1 MPVPQNQTARPW
13 NPTAVLGF
21 LAAGLLAA
29 VALLPAAV
37 AERTAGSDG
46 VTVASLP
53 RQVSDGFDRWFASGL
68 AEPDPGL
75 AAATRFWAV
84 FHGVKA
90 GCAVLLLVALVLLL
104 RRVWTAW
111 VAAGSRAQGVPLA
124 LAGVGGAVLAAVA
137 LLVVLANVQ
146 GTVAPLSSVLSFLPV
161 APPTSTMTAV
171 HAQLAA
177 GESTPFLSALVGDFR
192 LYHAA
197 FVVCAS
203 VAVVG
208 LVGAACWLWLR
219 RARAPRDARRLRRLL
234 AAGGVSLGLT
244 ALLLGVVVL
253 ANLST
258 VADTA
263 PALAAF
269 LGGGR

>member
-1 MPVPQNQTARPW
+1 MPQNQAARPW
-13 NPTAVLGF
+13 NTTAVLGF

-37 AERTAGSDG
+37 AERTAGPGG

-53 RQVSDGFDRWFASGL
+53 HQVSDGFDRWFASGL
-68 AEPDPGL
+68 AQPDPGL

-90 GCAVLLLVALVLLL
+90 GCAALLLVALVLLL

-111 VAAGSRAQGVPLA
+111 VATGSRARRVAFA
-124 LAGVGGAVLAAVA
+124 LAGSGGAVLAAVA

-146 GTVAPLSSVLSFLPV
+146 GAVAPLSSVLSFLPA

-171 HAQLAA
+171 RAELD
-177 GESTPFLSALVGDFR
+177 GGVSTPFLAALVGDFR
-192 LYHAA
+192 VYHAA
-197 FVVCAS
+197 FVVAGS
-203 VAVVG
+203 VAVIG
-208 LVGAACWLWLR
+208 LLVAVVVLWRR
-219 RARAPRDARRLRRLL
+219 RALTPRALRSSRIVL
-234 AAGGVSLGLT
+234 AAGGASLGAT
-244 ALLLGVVVL
+244 ALLLAVVVL
-253 ANLST
+253 ANATT
-258 VADTA
+258 VAATE